1 NKTIC
6 INDGELIV
14 GERGPAPRATPTYPE
29 LCCHTMEDL
38 RILDSR
44 ERTPFVV
51 SDEVRN
57 IYSERIIPFWTSKTM
72 REKLF
77 ASMAVLV
84 WVIGCASVR
93 TKTTDKQMEKKIDE
107 LLAKMTL
114 EEKVGQMTQV
124 TLEVVA
130 GETSEDGWLKLDK
143 KKLEDAIVNHQVGSI
158 LNCGGQARSVDNWH
172 EIITQIQDIAT
183 KQTRLGIP
191 IIYGID
197 AIHGANYTLG
207 ATIFPQHIAMAA
219 TGNVDLV
226 RTESEI
232 TALEVRASGM
242 PWNFS
247 PVLGLGRN
255 PMWSRHWETFGEDAY
270 ISSVMAAAY
279 IEGQQ
284 GSDISQPT
292 KIAACMKHYMGYSVP
307 LSGKDRTPAYIPER
321 QLRQL
326 FLKPFAAAAEAGVA
340 TVMVNSSEINGI
352 PAHSDRFLLVDLLR
366 GELGFDGFVVSDWA
380 DIDNLYTREMVAKDQ
395 REAVKMAVMA
405 GVDMSMVPNDYSF
418 YDHLVELVKSGEV
431 PMRRINEAVADIL
444 RVKFQLGLFEKPYPN
459 KQLKEQ
465 FATDTSRKVNL
476 KAAREAITLLKN
488 ENNILPLDKNRKVLV
503 TGPCANKLSV
513 LNGGWTITWQGDNEA
528 LYPQEKATIL
538 EAIQDKVGT
547 SSVEYI
553 EGVTFDEE
561 VDISRAVSA
570 ANNADVIVACLGE
583 PPYCETPG
591 NINDLTLSAPQI
603 RLVQELAGTGKPI
616 VMVLVQGRPRVIRTI
631 VDNAGAILT
640 AYLPGMEGGQAI
652 ADVLFGDANP
662 SGKLPFTYPK
672 YSGWHICYD
681 HKKSEDT
688 ASSKFDPQWEFGHGL
703 SYTTFKYNDLKL
715 DKNKLSAN
723 DTLTI
728 TVNITNTGQREGAE
742 IVQLFLS
749 DIVATVTPPV
759 KSLKRFSK
767 VPFSPGQNQTV
778 KFELGW
784 DDFAFIGRN
793 NKPIVEPG
801 EFKVN
806 VGGLTE
812 TFAIH

>member
-1 NKTIC
+1 MVLPDEIMC
-6 INDGELIV
+6 YYLAISRQIINTG
-14 GERGPAPRATPTYPE
+14 
-29 LCCHTMEDL
+29 C
-38 RILDSR
+38 
-44 ERTPFVV
+44 
-51 SDEVRN
+51 
-57 IYSERIIPFWTSKTM
+57 YSKANRKGLEM
-72 REKLF
+72 RQC
-77 ASMAVLV
+77 AIAVIAAAMLALSA
-84 WVIGCASVR
+84 GCASVR
-93 TKTTDKQMEKKIDE
+93 TTATDKQTEKKIDK

-172 EIITQIQDIAT
+172 EIITQIQTIAT

-226 RTESEI
+226 RAESEI

-242 PWNFS
+242 PWNFN

-270 ISSVMAAAY
+270 ISSVMGAVY
-279 IEGQQ
+279 VEGQQ

-292 KIAACMKHYMGYSVP
+292 KVAACMKHYLGYSVP

-352 PAHSDRFLLVDLLR
+352 PVHSDRFLLVDLLR

-418 YDHLVELVKSGEV
+418 YEHLVELVKSGEV

-476 KAAREAITLLKN
+476 QAAREAITLLKN

-503 TGPCANKLSV
+503 TGPSANKLSV

-528 LYPQEKATIL
+528 LYPQEKTTIL
-538 EAIQDKVGT
+538 EAIQGKVGA

-570 ANNADVIVACLGE
+570 ANSADVIVACLGE

-591 NINDLTLSAPQI
+591 NIDDLTLSAPQI

-616 VMVLVQGRPRVIRTI
+616 VIVLVQGRPRVIRTI
-631 VDNAGAILT
+631 VSHTAAILT

-703 SYTTFKYNDLKL
+703 SYTTFKYNNLQL
-715 DKNKLSAN
+715 DKNELSAN
-723 DTLTI
+723 DTLTV
-728 TVNITNTGQREGAE
+728 TVNITNTGQREGSE

-793 NKPIVEPG
+793 NKPVVESG
-801 EFKVN
+801 EFKIN